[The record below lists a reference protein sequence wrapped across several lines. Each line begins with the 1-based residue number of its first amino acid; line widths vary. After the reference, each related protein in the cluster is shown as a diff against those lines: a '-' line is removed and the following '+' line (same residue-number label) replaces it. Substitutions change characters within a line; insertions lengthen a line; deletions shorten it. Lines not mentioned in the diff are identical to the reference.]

1 MRGCAPR
8 VAPRCALI
16 PNSGGRAARLLLTCA
31 APSPLQRDAVER
43 MEATGMHVVRW
54 KSVAYKDHLY
64 GQNYPEFVRR
74 RGTPLTPLDP
84 PSSLPP
90 LPPGLVVGELPSR
103 PWDSPEAVVPLG
115 THHFPYVL
123 PEFVG
128 SMTAQEAWERIASL
142 VGEGEGRVLETLR
155 EIAAGR
161 AGAEVRPLL
170 RSLAVT
176 AAPGQAVAALLAPA
190 VALGVVSPRQV
201 LAEARRGPVWHS
213 DSYASSMAKVPGGAV
228 ERLARRIAAQHD
240 NSTREALL
248 SPQVAELW
256 DWHAQLARV
265 GETGSKLRHWRWAGQ
280 LLTNYVVCS
289 PPGSSPDPARP
300 AVLLVHGFGAFAEH
314 WRDNMQPLAARGF
327 DVFAVTLVRKQRA
340 RARQLL
346 CGVPILP
353 TASPPPLTAAGI
365 RTKREAAAAVL
376 TVPVA

>member
-1 MRGCAPR
+1 
-8 VAPRCALI
+8 
-16 PNSGGRAARLLLTCA
+16 
-31 APSPLQRDAVER
+31 
-43 MEATGMHVVRW
+43 
-54 KSVAYKDHLY
+54 
-64 GQNYPEFVRR
+64 
-74 RGTPLTPLDP
+74 
-84 PSSLPP
+84 
-90 LPPGLVVGELPSR
+90 
-103 PWDSPEAVVPLG
+103 
-115 THHFPYVL
+115 
-123 PEFVG
+123 
-128 SMTAQEAWERIASL
+128 
-142 VGEGEGRVLETLR
+142 
-155 EIAAGR
+155 
-161 AGAEVRPLL
+161 
-170 RSLAVT
+170 
-176 AAPGQAVAALLAPA
+176 
-190 VALGVVSPRQV
+190 
-201 LAEARRGPVWHS
+201 
-213 DSYASSMAKVPGGAV
+213 MAKVPGGAV